1 MDDGALAQV
10 SNEFLEYQYEVL
22 GIKEFMYEASNGIVF
37 SEPLEFFGYLLN
49 RIDEPVPVLQ
59 APVYRYLPVSKQRF
73 SAKTGDF
80 VITTPTGVNHFGA
93 VLNIKEYPDGTY
105 PGILNGLK
113 YLDFEYVVTHSF
125 SPMGR
130 QDALKALERTKGMPI
145 PYYGNNPYLF
155 CTIGVPT
162 DCWAPIS
169 PMTGA
174 FTVTNPYCFNPVSAG
189 LYATVCPQ
197 AFIGGGSASNLG
209 SAPKVAEAGGDAA
222 STDTN

>member
-1 MDDGALAQV
+1 MKKSLLLILLMAASSTAAAQG
-10 SNEFLEYQYEVL
+10 FY
-22 GIKEFMYEASNGIVF
+22 
-37 SEPLEFFGYLLN
+37 
-49 RIDEPVPVLQ
+49 
-59 APVYRYLPVSKQRF
+59 
-73 SAKTGDF
+73 
-80 VITTPTGVNHFGA
+80 
-93 VLNIKEYPDGTY
+93 
-105 PGILNGLK
+105 
-113 YLDFEYVVTHSF
+113 
-125 SPMGR
+125 
-130 QDALKALERTKGMPI
+130 MPI